1 MFTKALVRTPGENFG
16 RGLTTSKLGPPS
28 YELVLKQHEAYIES
42 LRSLGLEVIA
52 LPAEPRYPDAYFVE
66 DTAVVTP
73 HLAVITNPGAPS
85 RRGEEATIEP
95 VLARYRRTFRI
106 RPPATV
112 DGGDVLM
119 VENHFFIGISE
130 RTNRDG
136 ALAFGRLL
144 EKHGHTWSVVRVGL
158 GLHLKSSVN
167 YLGQGTLLVT
177 RDYAERE
184 ELKAYAKVILDKS
197 EAYAANSL
205 WINGTLLTPAGFP
218 KVRPKLEPLGLPI
231 VELDV
236 SEVRKMDG
244 GLTCLSLRF

>member
-16 RGLTTSKLGPPS
+16 RGLTTSRLGPPS
-28 YELVLKQHEAYIES
+28 YELILNQHGAYIET
-42 LRSLGLEVIA
+42 LRSLGLEVIV
-52 LPAEPRYPDAYFVE
+52 LPAEPRHPDGYFVE

-95 VLARYRRTFRI
+95 VLSGYRRTFRV
-106 RPPATV
+106 RPPAMI

-119 VENHFFIGISE
+119 VENHFFIGVSE

-136 ALAFGRLL
+136 ALALGRLL
-144 EKHGHTWSVVRVGL
+144 EKHGHTWSAVKVGS

-167 YLGQGTLLVT
+167 YLGQGTLIVT
-177 RDYAERE
+177 PAYAGRE
-184 ELKAYAKVILDKS
+184 EFKAYSKVILDKK
-197 EAYAANSL
+197 EGYAANTL
-205 WINGTLLTPAGFP
+205 WLNGTLLTPAGFP

-231 VELDV
+231 IELDV

>member
-28 YELVLKQHEAYIES
+28 YELVLKQHEAYIET
-42 LRSLGLEVIA
+42 LRALGLEVII

-73 HLAVITNPGAPS
+73 HLAVITNLGAPS
-85 RRGEEATIEP
+85 RRGEETTIEP
-95 VLARYRRTFRI
+95 ALAAYRRTFRI
-106 RPPATV
+106 HPPATV

-136 ALAFGRLL
+136 ALALGRLL
-144 EKHGHTWSVVRVGL
+144 EKHGHTWTAVRVGS

-167 YLGQGTLLVT
+167 YLGHGTLLVAPNF
-177 RDYAERE
+177 AERE
-184 ELKAYAKVILDKS
+184 EFKAYSKVILDKKES
-197 EAYAANSL
+197 YAANTL
-205 WINGTLLTPAGFP
+205 EINGTLLTPAGFP
-218 KVRPKLEPLGLPI
+218 KVRPKLETLGLPI
-231 VELDV
+231 IGLDV